1 MKNISRIF
9 VFVFLFGSYS
19 ILQATPSYQTA
30 FVAAYP
36 TVSATK
42 LNGCA
47 TCHMPIVKD
56 FLNSYGLAVKEK
68 KLDFKSIEELDSD
81 ADGKSNIAEINAGT
95 LPGSQASEPEHFVFT
110 NPKGNVSFN
119 HEMHVAGE
127 AYISKGR
134 CDLCHGEAG
143 FTKFFN
149 DTESIKDKAHV
160 LCWKCHKVSGNP
172 KAPQKCGDCHVK

>member
-1 MKNISRIF
+1 
-9 VFVFLFGSYS
+9 
-19 ILQATPSYQTA
+19 
-30 FVAAYP
+30 
-36 TVSATK
+36 
-42 LNGCA
+42 
-47 TCHMPIVKD
+47 MPIVKD

-160 LCWKCHKVSGNP
+160 LCWKCHKDSGNP